1 MTSERVMAREAEE
14 EGRHGQSDVFFLERR
29 KYLSKY
35 ESCVGM
41 LPVEI
46 WRTTVHGRGNG
57 KCKGPEVGAQLGP

>member
-1 MTSERVMAREAEE
+1 MDKVI
-14 EGRHGQSDVFFLERR
+14 FFLERR

-35 ESCVGM
+35 ESCAGM

-57 KCKGPEVGAQLGP
+57 KLKGPEVGA